1 VTKARNGKDGTVD
14 VVIEIPR
21 GSRSKYEFDE
31 KAGRLRMKRVLSL
44 SVVYP
49 TDYGYVVE
57 TLAGDGDPLDVLLL
71 AYEPA
76 VPGSVQLARPI
87 GVLDMMDQ
95 KGPDAKVLMVPAR
108 DARFDGVWRLGDL
121 PEHWKLE
128 ISAFFNTYKMLDG
141 DNPEIKGWRG
151 PLAARKEIESAQ
163 RAFKSKKKK
172 TR

>member
-1 VTKARNGKDGTVD
+1 MTGKGNSRTVD

-31 KAGRLRMKRVLSL
+31 KIGRLRMKRVLTL

-49 TDYGYVVE
+49 TDYGFVLDS
-57 TLAGDGDPLDVLLL
+57 LAGDGDPLDVLLL

-87 GVLDMMDQ
+87 GVLDMMDR

-108 DARFDGVWRLGDL
+108 DARFDGVGRLADLAEHWRL
-121 PEHWKLE
+121 E
-128 ISAFFNTYKMLDG
+128 IAAFFNTYKMLDG

-151 PLAARKEIESAQ
+151 TAAAWKEIESAQ
-163 RAFKSKKKK
+163 RAFKNKKKK
-172 TR
+172 SR

>member
-1 VTKARNGKDGTVD
+1 MSAKGQKRTVD

-31 KAGRLRMKRVLSL
+31 RTGRLRMKRVLSL

-49 TDYGYVVE
+49 TDYGFVLD

-76 VPGSVQLARPI
+76 IPGSVQLARPI
-87 GVLDMMDQ
+87 GVLDMTDDN
-95 KGPDAKVLMVPAR
+95 GPDVKVLMVPAR

-121 PEHWKLE
+121 AEHWKLE
-128 ISAFFNTYKMLDG
+128 ITAFFNTYKMLDG
-141 DNPEIKGWRG
+141 GNPEIKGWRG
-151 PLAARKEIESAQ
+151 PAAAWKEITSAQ
-163 RAFKSKKKK
+163 AVFKKKK
-172 TR
+172 KRK